1 MSKYGTKCSYT
12 NHKGEL
18 IDFDSI
24 PEMYFYQKLER
35 FKEQG
40 KIKDF
45 KQGNLTEDELYNWMI
60 ENK

>member
-1 MSKYGTKCSYT
+1 MEVSRSNGNKKL
-12 NHKGEL
+12 KK
-18 IDFDSI
+18 DFDNWK
-24 PEMYFYQKLER
+24 QVA
-35 FKEQG
+35 QG